1 MRRSSQTGL
10 KAGLSAAVESGMKG
24 LSAAA
29 ALALSVFT
37 AASVAEVDAVRPCA
51 DAGAMHQWVERLNDL
66 RATGAPCAAAPADAR
81 QLRWNARLAESA
93 LAQAVDLARRDTIS
107 HEDAA
112 HRSFK
117 QRVQSV
123 GYPLRSAAENLAVGQ
138 REFEGTLEDWLASA
152 GHCAALM
159 KATYSDVGLA
169 CVERRGTRYQRFWV
183 AHLGTPARR

>member
-1 MRRSSQTGL
+1 MKTL
-10 KAGLSAAVESGMKG
+10 LNAAVALGM
-24 LSAAA
+24 SVAA
-29 ALALSVFT
+29 
-37 AASVAEVDAVRPCA
+37 AASVAEVDGVRPCA
-51 DAGAMHQWVERLNDL
+51 DAVAMQHWVEQLNTL
-66 RATGAPCAAAPADAR
+66 RAAGAPCAAAATDALP
-81 QLRWNARLAESA
+81 LRWNTRLAESA

-107 HEDAA
+107 HEDSA

-138 REFEGTLEDWLASA
+138 REFEGTLDDWLASA

-159 KATYSDVGLA
+159 TPGYSDVGLA

-183 AHLGTPARR
+183 AHLGTPRR

>member
-1 MRRSSQTGL
+1 MKFL
-10 KAGLSAAVESGMKG
+10 LHAAVAFG
-24 LSAAA
+24 LWVAA
-29 ALALSVFT
+29 V
-37 AASVAEVDAVRPCA
+37 ASVAEVDGVRPCA
-51 DAGAMHQWVERLNDL
+51 DAGAMRHWVERLNEL
-66 RATGAPCAAAPADAR
+66 RASGAPCAAGAADAMP
-81 QLRWNARLAESA
+81 LSWNPRLAESA
-93 LAQAVDLARRDTIS
+93 LAQAIDLARRDTIS
-107 HEDAA
+107 HEDAE

-138 REFEGTLEDWLASA
+138 REFEGTLEDWVASA

-159 KATYSDVGLA
+159 KPSYSDVGLA